1 MSVKQNNSN
10 QQSHQTVYQDDY
22 NPIDQSS
29 SSSSQPVD
37 SIRSNRSEP
46 IKPLA
51 DQPVDLDESCTI
63 DQELI
68 NQLESQHHFGG
79 SHWLPLLF
87 ALLPSLGSMFNG
99 RPESWTNGL
108 IILLVAFFLFK
119 ISKEDYITELR
130 RTEWALLVFAILSP
144 SIGVGL
150 LIYLQKRLNLG
161 LDYLNSSS
169 TALFLLSSLVR
180 PCSHL
185 NDLLTQRARYLQDQ
199 LRFPV
204 QLAEEINES
213 IDQLND
219 QVVELQEST
228 VTEEDLEE
236 FKSKCFD
243 EPLNEISKRL
253 SKLKKSDELTH
264 IRSVTKLT
272 QLEED
277 VHRLVEKLEGSER
290 ALEKIRIDQE
300 VLRQSPLNLIS
311 GLLLQ
316 LLNVPPQQLNDQSRG
331 NLRPVLGGAEDV
343 SGEPH
348 PSRLSCLADHQA
360 NNSWEKNSQ
369 DSLNR
374 SSNDTGRDNSKKQEK
389 NFYKQNQGPEKRSK
403 VGNLDDDSTRMASNR
418 QRQQQRHL
426 PKNPLKIFESIKSF
440 LATIIGLIM
449 LSMRIG
455 QQMAWLAIGPIRIL
469 SMIFRRLT
477 VKLVSIHDRI
487 KADASDRYQILS
499 EKNYRDD
506 RSSIRGHRLR
516 PLRSTLSSNR
526 HGDTDDY
533 DDGEGFFGG
542 FRQHRRF
549 KAGESDDEDDARR
562 VRIRT
567 VRVYGPEDHWN
578 SSSTV
583 NINGR
588 VGSGGEYY

>member
-119 ISKEDYITELR
+119 ISKEPWKLYATARTTRILNCATDQARIKRLNSSSSSSSSRSTTTTRSTQLIYPYPDPEDYITELR

-311 GLLLQ
+311 GLL
-316 LLNVPPQQLNDQSRG
+316 
-331 NLRPVLGGAEDV
+331 
-343 SGEPH
+343 
-348 PSRLSCLADHQA
+348 
-360 NNSWEKNSQ
+360 
-369 DSLNR
+369 
-374 SSNDTGRDNSKKQEK
+374 
-389 NFYKQNQGPEKRSK
+389 
-403 VGNLDDDSTRMASNR
+403 
-418 QRQQQRHL
+418 
-426 PKNPLKIFESIKSF
+426 
-440 LATIIGLIM
+440 
-449 LSMRIG
+449 
-455 QQMAWLAIGPIRIL
+455 
-469 SMIFRRLT
+469 
-477 VKLVSIHDRI
+477 
-487 KADASDRYQILS
+487 
-499 EKNYRDD
+499 
-506 RSSIRGHRLR
+506 
-516 PLRSTLSSNR
+516 
-526 HGDTDDY
+526 
-533 DDGEGFFGG
+533 
-542 FRQHRRF
+542 
-549 KAGESDDEDDARR
+549 
-562 VRIRT
+562 
-567 VRVYGPEDHWN
+567 
-578 SSSTV
+578 
-583 NINGR
+583 
-588 VGSGGEYY
+588 

>member
-1 MSVKQNNSN
+1 MV
-10 QQSHQTVYQDDY
+10 
-22 NPIDQSS
+22 DQR
-29 SSSSQPVD
+29 VD
-37 SIRSNRSEP
+37 ERSDN
-46 IKPLA
+46 LTG
-51 DQPVDLDESCTI
+51 C
-63 DQELI
+63 
-68 NQLESQHHFGG
+68 
-79 SHWLPLLF
+79 
-87 ALLPSLGSMFNG
+87 LLPFQDL
-99 RPESWTNGL
+99 
-108 IILLVAFFLFK
+108 
-119 ISKEDYITELR
+119 KEDYITELR

-300 VLRQSPLNLIS
+300 
-311 GLLLQ
+311 GLETESFEPDQ
-316 LLNVPPQQLNDQSRG
+316 WPPPTASERTTSATQRS
-331 NLRPVLGGAEDV
+331 VT
-343 SGEPH
+343 
-348 PSRLSCLADHQA
+348 
-360 NNSWEKNSQ
+360 SQ

-426 PKNPLKIFESIKSF
+426 PKNPLKI
-440 LATIIGLIM
+440 L
-449 LSMRIG
+449 R
-455 QQMAWLAIGPIRIL
+455 
-469 SMIFRRLT
+469 
-477 VKLVSIHDRI
+477 
-487 KADASDRYQILS
+487 ASSPSSR
-499 EKNYRDD
+499 
-506 RSSIRGHRLR
+506 RSSD
-516 PLRSTLSSNR
+516 LSCYR
-526 HGDTDDY
+526 
-533 DDGEGFFGG
+533 
-542 FRQHRRF
+542 
-549 KAGESDDEDDARR
+549 
-562 VRIRT
+562 
-567 VRVYGPEDHWN
+567 
-578 SSSTV
+578 
-583 NINGR
+583 
-588 VGSGGEYY
+588 